1 MASNSPKVTLTDEQR
16 DAAPKEKN
24 YADKV
29 REAKIAALNDPER
42 AAIIL
47 KQREKT
53 QNAKIAGAKRD
64 FKGYIPKRAD
74 KTWADNPVAEAIRCG
89 KRAEGR
95 GARERKLQWQMEAG
109 TMVRL
114 SKKSHIYP
122 EGESWIAHRE
132 LPAGTVGILLEQPG
146 IEYKNYVSVMFNG
159 EVFNIK
165 CAVLRPVMS
174 D

>member
-1 MASNSPKVTLTDEQR
+1 MAQIPPKVALTEEQR
-16 DAAPKEKN
+16 DAAPKEKT
-24 YADKV
+24 YADKL
-29 REAKIAALNDPER
+29 KIAKMSALDDPER

-47 KQREKT
+47 EQREKT
-53 QNAKIAGAKRD
+53 RAAKMAGAQRD
-64 FKGYIPKRAD
+64 YKGYVPKRGG

-95 GARERKLQWQMEAG
+95 GARERKMQWQMEAG

-114 SKKSHIYP
+114 SRKSHIYP
-122 EGESWIAHRE
+122 EGDSWIAVRE
-132 LPAGTVGILLEQPG
+132 MPAGTVGILLEPPG

-165 CAVLRPVMS
+165 CAVLRPVT
-174 D
+174 DQ

>member
-1 MASNSPKVTLTDEQR
+1 MATNSPKVDLTDEQR
-16 DAAPKEKN
+16 ENLVKEKS
-24 YADKV
+24 YSEKV
-29 REAKIAALNDPER
+29 REAKLAALNDPDR

-53 QNAKIAGAKRD
+53 QNAKIAGAQRD
-64 FKGYIPKRAD
+64 YKGYIPKRAD
-74 KTWADNPVAEAIRCG
+74 KTWADNDVARAIRKG
-89 KRAEGR
+89 ERAEGL
-95 GARERKLQWQMEAG
+95 GVKKRKMQWQMEAG

-114 SKKSHIYP
+114 SRKSHIYP
-122 EGESWIAHRE
+122 EGDSWIAHRE

-165 CAVLRPVMS
+165 CSVLRPVAS